1 MDFMSI
7 ALIAIISAGAIGIV
21 LGVVIGIVARVFAVD
36 VDERIEQV
44 EELLPGANCG
54 GCGFAGCADFAK
66 GVVAGDAGP
75 AQCPVCSPEDIGAIS
90 EYLGISAG
98 EQEKRVALVRCSGDI
113 PNTVR
118 SMYNGV
124 RDCRSAVLVAGGA
137 KGCDYGC
144 LGFGSCAE
152 ACPFGAI
159 EIREGLAVVHK
170 ELCVGCENCVAAC
183 PKDLIVMVP
192 ASADVHVYC
201 NSPEKG
207 AAKRTVCQ
215 TACIGCR
222 KCVKASGEEEHMLVD
237 GFLIRTNYENPPA
250 ADLVEAAACPTT
262 ALRVD
267 TNHSV
272 GAYEGASK

>member
-1 MDFMSI
+1 MI
-7 ALIAIISAGAIGIV
+7 TAIIAVGILGAV
-21 LGVVIGIVARVFAVD
+21 LGVVIGFVAKAFAVE

-54 GCGFAGCADFAK
+54 GCGYAGCADFAK
-66 GVVAGDAGP
+66 GVVAQTATPD
-75 AQCPVCSPEDIGAIS
+75 QCPVCSPEDVVAIAD
-90 EYLGISAG
+90 YLGISA
-98 EQEKRVALVRCSGDI
+98 EEKEKMVALVRCSGDI

-118 SMYNGV
+118 SLYNGV

-159 EIREGLAVVHK
+159 EMRDGLAIVHK
-170 ELCVGCENCVAAC
+170 DLCVGCENCVAAC
-183 PKDLIVMVP
+183 PKDLILMVP
-192 ASADVHVYC
+192 AAATTHVYC

-207 AAKRTVCQ
+207 AAKRAVCK
-215 TACIGCR
+215 TACIACR
-222 KCVKASGEEEHMLVD
+222 KCVKASGEEDHMEID
-237 GFLIRTNYENPPA
+237 GFLIRSNYENPPA
-250 ADLVEAAACPTT
+250 AELVEAAACPTT

-267 TNHSV
+267 TEHAK
-272 GAYEGASK
+272 GAYQGASK

>member
-1 MDFMSI
+1 MSL
-7 ALIAIISAGAIGIV
+7 ALIAIIAVGALGAI
-21 LGVVIGIVARVFAVD
+21 LGVVIGIVAKVFAVE
-36 VDERIEQV
+36 VDERIEKV

-54 GCGFAGCADFAK
+54 GCGYAGCADFAK
-66 GVVAGDAGP
+66 AVVAQNATPD
-75 AQCPVCSPEDIGAIS
+75 QCPVCSSEDVTGIADF
-90 EYLGISAG
+90 LGIVA
-98 EQEKRVALVRCSGDI
+98 EEKEKRVALVRCSGDI

-159 EIREGLAVVHK
+159 EIRDGLAIVHK

-192 ASADVHVYC
+192 ASAEVHVYC

-207 AAKRTVCQ
+207 AAKRAVCK
-215 TACIGCR
+215 TACIACR
-222 KCVKASGEEEHMLVD
+222 KCVKASGEEDHMEID
-237 GFLIRTNYENPPA
+237 GFLIRSNYDNPPPSE
-250 ADLVEAAACPTT
+250 LVEAAACPTT
-262 ALRVD
+262 ALRID
-267 TNHSV
+267 AQHAA
-272 GAYEGASK
+272 GAYGGSSK

>member
-1 MDFMSI
+1 MSLT
-7 ALIAIISAGAIGIV
+7 LIAILSTGVVGVV
-21 LGVVIGIVARVFAVD
+21 LGVVIGVVAKVFQVD
-36 VDERIEQV
+36 IDERIEQV

-75 AQCPVCSPEDIGAIS
+75 EQCPVCSPEDVGAIAD
-90 EYLGISAG
+90 YLGISA
-98 EQEKRVALVRCSGDI
+98 EEKEKMVAVVRCSGDI

-118 SMYNGV
+118 SLYNGV

-159 EIREGLAVVHK
+159 EMRKGLAVVHK
-170 ELCVGCENCVAAC
+170 DLCVGCENCVAAC
-183 PKDLIVMVP
+183 PKDLIIMVP
-192 ASADVHVYC
+192 ATTDVHVYC

-207 AAKRTVCQ
+207 AAKRAVCK

-222 KCVKASGEEEHMLVD
+222 KCVKASGEEDHMLVD
-237 GFLIRTNYENPPA
+237 GFLIRTNYENPP
-250 ADLVEAAACPTT
+250 DTELVEAAACPTT
-262 ALRVD
+262 ALRID
-267 TNHSV
+267 TEHSV
-272 GAYEGASK
+272 GAYEGAAK

>member
-1 MDFMSI
+1 MSL
-7 ALIAIISAGAIGIV
+7 ALIAVISTGAVGIV
-21 LGVVIGIVARVFAVD
+21 LGVVIGVVAKVFAVEI
-36 VDERIEQV
+36 DERIEKV

-54 GCGFAGCADFAK
+54 GCGYAGCADFAR
-66 GVVAGDAGP
+66 GVVAADATP
-75 AQCPVCSPEDIGAIS
+75 DQCPVCSPEDISRIA
-90 EYLGISAG
+90 EYLGISA
-98 EQEKRVALVRCSGDI
+98 EEKEKRVALVRCSGDI

-118 SMYNGV
+118 SLYNGV

-137 KGCDYGC
+137 KGCDHGC

-159 EIREGLAVVHK
+159 EMREGLAIVHK

-183 PKDLIVMVP
+183 PKELIVMVP
-192 ASADVHVYC
+192 AATSVHVYC

-207 AAKRTVCQ
+207 AAKRAVCK

-237 GFLIRTNYENPPA
+237 GFLIRTNYDNPPQT
-250 ADLVEAAACPTT
+250 DLIEAAACPTT
-262 ALRVD
+262 ALRIDVE
-267 TNHSV
+267 HAA
-272 GAYEGASK
+272 GAYKGVSQ

>member
-1 MDFMSI
+1 MDILFPI
-7 ALIAIISAGAIGIV
+7 LTVGILGIF
-21 LGVVIGIVARVFAVD
+21 LGVIIGIVAKVFAVD
-36 VDERIEQV
+36 IDERIEQV
-44 EELLPGANCG
+44 EEMLPGANCG

-66 GVVAGDAGP
+66 GVVAGKATPAG
-75 AQCPVCSPEDIGAIS
+75 CPVCSPEDVVAIS
-90 EYLGISAG
+90 EYLGIAA
-98 EQEKRVALVRCSGDI
+98 EEKEKMVALVRCSGDI

-118 SMYNGV
+118 SLYNGV

-159 EIREGLAVVHK
+159 EIRNGLAVVHK

-183 PKDLIVMVP
+183 PKNLITMVP
-192 ASADVHVYC
+192 ASAATHVYC

-207 AAKRTVCQ
+207 AVKRKVCK
-215 TACIGCR
+215 TACIACR
-222 KCVKASGEEEHMLVD
+222 KCVKASGEEDYMEID
-237 GFLIRTNYENPPA
+237 GFLVRSNYENPPPA
-250 ADLVEAAACPTT
+250 SLVEAAGCPTS

-267 TNHSV
+267 TEHIK
-272 GAYEGASK
+272 GAYGGASK